1 MSARSNCQAGERRRP
16 HADVPRL
23 AELESAVQS
32 ELRAIDGQEHLFLRA
47 TSELTALMKKMSRHN
62 GRAYFRYVLRD
73 VFGDKSELYA
83 LGAQAQARAAGPA
96 EVRAYATSVVQRLVK
111 AIHFAPLVLRAGCHY
126 MLAEFRKAFPACKQD
141 TTIVVGNLL
150 FLRIVCPAL
159 VKPEMFG
166 FQPHSPASLPV
177 GVQIAKLLQHTIS
190 GTLMPET
197 QPDVSESNLFIV
209 TFQPFLAAFLVRFAQ
224 IRACAFPREPR
235 FPERVRMPSASLA
248 WDLESVRRSPKIG
261 LDEVQDDLPESPTVS
276 GASWE
281 VPPRKMRGMSM
292 SADETLKHKR
302 KFRLRFWSREP
313 AVSMST

>member
-1 MSARSNCQAGERRRP
+1 MRNCQPERKRP
-16 HADVPRL
+16 HGDLPRL
-23 AELESAVQS
+23 QELESAVQA
-32 ELRAIDGQEHLFLRA
+32 EIKAIHGQEHLFLRS
-47 TSELTALMKKMSRHN
+47 TSELTTLMKKMSRSN

-73 VFGDKSELYA
+73 VFGDKSNLYEPTT
-83 LGAQAQARAAGPA
+83 RHSPA
-96 EVRAYATSVVQRLVK
+96 EVRAYATSIIQRLVK

-126 MLAEFRKAFPACKQD
+126 MLTEFRKAFPTCKQD

-159 VKPEMFG
+159 IKPEMFG
-166 FQPHSPASLPV
+166 FQPHTAGSLPV
-177 GVQIAKLLQHTIS
+177 GVQVAKLLQHTIS
-190 GTLMPET
+190 GTLMAET

-224 IRACAFPREPR
+224 IRSCAFPREPR
-235 FPERVRMPSASLA
+235 FPERVRMPSASVA
-248 WDLESVRRSPKIG
+248 WDLESARRNSPG
-261 LDEVQDDLPESPTVS
+261 ASSSSPSSPQELPESPTVS

-292 SADETLKHKR
+292 SADESLKQKR

-313 AVSMST
+313 AVSTSMSS